1 MRTRKA
7 GRIALG
13 VLALWASALAAS
25 PEARAQDATGE
36 VAVAVADPEGNPLED
51 VRIVVV
57 HGDGETGALTDAS
70 GRAVVSVAAGE
81 VTVRVERIGFATR
94 ERTVEVPG
102 GERVSV
108 ELVLEDEAF
117 ELEEIIVTS
126 TRSDRRIEDV
136 PIRVEVIGRE
146 EVEEKL
152 QMTPGDI
159 AMLLNETAGLRVQPT
174 APSLGG
180 ATVRI
185 QGLRGRYTLI
195 LSDGLPLYGGQSG
208 ALGPL
213 QIPPM
218 DLGQVE
224 VIKGVASALY
234 GATALGGVVNL
245 ISRRPRPDERELLLN
260 ASSLGGGD
268 AVLWLADDPEG
279 PWGWSLLSG
288 VHGQGKVDQADDGW
302 ADLPGYRRGVARARV
317 QWEDGTS
324 RSVRATVGAMM
335 EDREGGTVSGGLTPA
350 GTSFPEELE
359 TRRADAGV
367 VARFV
372 SSGGRILSFRGS
384 GSFQDHDH
392 RFGGIRERDRQ
403 GTVFLEAAVSDTDG
417 AHTWMLGAAFQS
429 DLFRARDVDGF
440 DYTHT
445 VPSLLAQDE
454 VELAPWLVVSAS
466 ARLDHHNVYGTFL
479 SPRLSGLFRPGEWS
493 VRASV
498 GGGYFAPTPLHDE
511 VQAVG
516 LSQLAPLPED
526 LEAERGRS
534 ASLDVGRSFGPWELN
549 ATLFASDV
557 EDPVLA
563 LVREEEGGL
572 ELVNGTEPMRTWGTD
587 LLARYDA
594 EPWFV
599 TGTYV
604 YTRATETVEGTR
616 REVPLTPRH
625 TAGIVGAWED
635 DDWGRVGG
643 EIYFT
648 GRQELE
654 DDPYRDRSRR
664 YYSVGF
670 LAERRLDNGMRIFFN
685 AENIFDA
692 RQTRWSPLVL
702 PERAPDGRWI
712 TDVWAPLDGRA
723 FNAGV
728 ILPL

>member
-1 MRTRKA
+1 MRLSRL
-7 GRIALG
+7 GRLLLG
-13 VLALWASALAAS
+13 LCLTWAWTASAA
-25 PEARAQDATGE
+25 PEIGAQEATGE
-36 VAVAVADPEGNPLED
+36 VAVTVADQEGNPLED
-51 VRIVVV
+51 VRIVVE
-57 HGDGETGALTDAS
+57 HGGGEAGGLTDAS
-70 GRAVVSVAAGE
+70 GRAVVRAAAGE
-81 VTVRVERIGFATR
+81 ATVRVERIGFASR
-94 ERTVEVPG
+94 ERRVEVPG
-102 GERVSV
+102 GERVTV
-108 ELVLEDEAF
+108 DLALEDEAF

-180 ATVRI
+180 ASVRI

-279 PWGWSLLSG
+279 PWGWSLLG
-288 VHGQGKVDQADDGW
+288 GLHGQGKVDQEDDGW
-302 ADLPGYRRGVARARV
+302 ADLPAYRRGVARARV
-317 QWEDGTS
+317 QWEDGAT

-350 GTSFPEELE
+350 GTPFPEELE

-367 VARFV
+367 VARLI
-372 SSGGRILSFRGS
+372 SSGGTILSLRGS
-384 GSFQDHDH
+384 GSFQVHDH
-392 RFGGIRERDRQ
+392 LFGGVRERDRQ
-403 GTVFLEAAVSDTDG
+403 GTAFMEAAVSDTDG

-498 GGGYFAPTPLHDE
+498 GSGYFAPTPLHDE

-516 LSQLAPLPED
+516 LSRLAPLPDD

-534 ASLDVGRSFGPWELN
+534 ASLDVGRSLGPWELN
-549 ATLFASDV
+549 ATLFASEV

-563 LVREEEGGL
+563 LERPGGGL
-572 ELVNGTEPMRTWGTD
+572 ELVNGSEPMRTWGTD

-594 EPWFV
+594 EPFFA

-604 YTRATETVEGTR
+604 YTRATETVEGVR

-625 TAGIVGAWED
+625 TAGVVAAWED

-654 DDPYRDRSRR
+654 DDPYRDHSKR
-664 YYSVGF
+664 YVSVGF
-670 LAERRLDNGMRIFFN
+670 LVERRFENGMRVFFN

-692 RQTRWSPLVL
+692 RQTRWSPLML

-723 FNAGV
+723 FNGG
-728 ILPL
+728 IIFSF